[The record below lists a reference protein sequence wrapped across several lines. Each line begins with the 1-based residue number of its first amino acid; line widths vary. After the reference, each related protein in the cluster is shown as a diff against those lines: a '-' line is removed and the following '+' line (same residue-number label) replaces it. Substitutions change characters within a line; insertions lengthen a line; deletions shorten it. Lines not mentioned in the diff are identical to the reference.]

1 MFDFIWI
8 QMFSVMILMLQ
19 LTAAVTEHYGVVVRV
34 GDEVTLS
41 CGNVTDDQDKCNA
54 TTWLFT
60 SSSNTIAITLFEHGD
75 IHKNAKTKSH
85 KLSVTANCS
94 LVIRNVS
101 AEDVGQY
108 NCRKF
113 SKSEKKQDRDIP
125 VFLSLVNM
133 TAHKDKNTVTL
144 SCSVLK
150 YSKCQYTVKWLYKD
164 EDIDN
169 NAKDFETSQSTCS
182 ASVTFTTSHNVY
194 TSENYEVFKCQVREG
209 KAMQQFSFRN
219 HPLSDQTG
227 WWKFILVGLGVAA
240 LFIIVVTFI
249 RWKRTKENNP
259 QMSKNTVE
267 PETAVSYAT
276 ISFTKKTA
284 SKAQVSCLFV

>member
-8 QMFSVMILMLQ
+8 QMFSIMILMLQ
-19 LTAAVTEHYGVVVRV
+19 LTAAVTDHCDVVVRV

-60 SSSNTIAITLFEHGD
+60 SSRNKTAITLFEHGD

-85 KLSVTANCS
+85 RLSVTANCS
-94 LVIRNVS
+94 LVIKKLT

-113 SKSEKKQDRDIP
+113 KSENKQDQDIAA
-125 VFLSLVNM
+125 FLSLVN
-133 TAHKDKNTVTL
+133 T
-144 SCSVLK
+144 
-150 YSKCQYTVKWLYKD
+150 
-164 EDIDN
+164 
-169 NAKDFETSQSTCS
+169 
-182 ASVTFTTSHNVY
+182 SVTFPTSHNVY

-227 WWKFILVGLGVAA
+227 WWTFILVGLGVAA
-240 LFIIVVTFI
+240 LLIIVVTFI
-249 RWKRTKENNP
+249 RWKKTKENNP

-267 PETAVSYAT
+267 PETAVNYAT

-284 SKAQVSCLFV
+284 SKAQVLGRNDNEEDDKVTYSIVKAPSSSSVGDPSDLYAKIK

>member
-19 LTAAVTEHYGVVVRV
+19 LTAVTDHCDVVVRV

-41 CGNVTDDQDKCNA
+41 CGKVTDDQDKCNA
-54 TTWLFT
+54 ATWLFT
-60 SSSNTIAITLFEHGD
+60 SSSNTTAIALFEHGD

-85 KLSVTANCS
+85 RLSVTANCS

-113 SKSEKKQDRDIP
+113 SKSEKIQNQDIP
-125 VFLSLVNM
+125 AFLYLVNM

-150 YSKCQYTVKWLYKD
+150 YGECQYTVKWLYKD

-169 NAKDFETSQSTCS
+169 NAKDFKTSQSTCS
-182 ASVTFTTSHNVY
+182 ASVTFPTSHNVY
-194 TSENYEVFKCQVREG
+194 TSENYEVFKCQVRKG
-209 KAMQQFSFRN
+209 KAMQQFPFRN

-227 WWKFILVGLGVAA
+227 ENMNIWFWHRL
-240 LFIIVVTFI
+240 IIVVLGLTALI
-249 RWKRTKENNP
+249 TVVVVVIIWARAGKKE
-259 QMSKNTVE
+259 
-267 PETAVSYAT
+267 ETNENMVLNENHDGAVNYENV
-276 ISFTKKTA
+276 
-284 SKAQVSCLFV
+284 QP

>member
-8 QMFSVMILMLQ
+8 QMFSIMILMLQ
-19 LTAAVTEHYGVVVRV
+19 LTAAVTEHCDVVVRV

-54 TTWLFT
+54 ATWLFT
-60 SSSNTIAITLFEHGD
+60 SSSNIIAIALFEHGD
-75 IHKNAKTKSH
+75 IHKNTKTKSH
-85 KLSVTANCS
+85 RLSVTANCS
-94 LVIRNVS
+94 LVIKKLT

-113 SKSEKKQDRDIP
+113 SKSEKIQNQDIA

-133 TAHKDKNTVTL
+133 TAHKDNNTVTL

-150 YSKCQYTVKWLYKD
+150 YDECHYTVKWLYKD
-164 EDIDN
+164 EEIDN

-182 ASVTFTTSHNVY
+182 ASVTFPTSHNVY
-194 TSENYEVFKCQVREG
+194 TSENYEVFKCQVRKG

-219 HPLSDQTG
+219 HPLSDQTVLPRL
-227 WWKFILVGLGVAA
+227 IIVAVGLAA
-240 LFIIVVTFI
+240 LITVAVVVNTWT
-249 RWKRTKENNP
+249 RAGKKEETNE
-259 QMSKNTVE
+259 NTVLNE
-267 PETAVSYAT
+267 NHDGAVNYENV
-276 ISFTKKTA
+276 
-284 SKAQVSCLFV
+284 QP